1 MGKKRENILVFFGIA
16 VLIVAF
22 NIICSFFFF
31 RIDLT
36 AEKRYTLS
44 PSTRTL
50 LKGLEDVVY
59 VKVYLDGNLPP
70 DFSELSLSMRLLIL
84 PKGRVRRNL
93 VRCTANCTR
102 RV

>member
-70 DFSELSLSMRLLIL
+70 DFSELSLKTKEFLDEC
-84 PKGRVRRNL
+84 RVYSPQIQ
-93 VRCTANCTR
+93 
-102 RV
+102 